1 MIFGIPLGSAI
12 VFNGL
17 ASGAIL
23 VSNIW
28 RGPIKMA
35 MNDDE
40 IARRKGLTFAQA
52 VPAADA
58 IEEDGGNVPR
68 ILLTGGREHLRLAVI
83 ELTNG
88 NFADSVRESIHSVES
103 VVRVLNRVVTSARR
117 YRNLNRKPTSM
128 PR

>member
-1 MIFGIPLGSAI
+1 
-12 VFNGL
+12 
-17 ASGAIL
+17 
-23 VSNIW
+23 
-28 RGPIKMA
+28 MA